1 MFSKRSFISF
11 VAIFSL
17 TSLILACGS
26 TETVEVV
33 KEVEVIRDGGGIV
46 KSIKPDFKALG
57 PRYGK
62 RMKAI
67 AAAVNGLGPDA
78 ADKLEAAGSLIITPN
93 DGQGEVEL
101 LLTDVQIATED
112 IPGWLVSS
120 EGGLTVALDITIDDE
135 LKAEGLS
142 RELVNRVQNLR
153 KDTGLEVTDRISL
166 FIDANDALKGQ
177 LIENLDYIRTQIL
190 AEEVVWQ
197 EEEEGSVQIEL
208 DEETN
213 VKVQVVKR

>member
-1 MFSKRSFISF
+1 MVPMLDDANAERL
-11 VAIFSL
+11 VAVED
-17 TSLILACGS
+17 LIR
-26 TETVEVV
+26 TEVNV
-33 KEVEVIRDGGGIV
+33 KEVQVIRDGGGIV

-67 AAAVNGLGPDA
+67 ASAVNCLDSEDA
-78 ADKLEAAGSLIITPN
+78 EKLEAESKLILSPA
-93 DGQGEVEL
+93 DGLGDVEL
-101 LLTDVQIATED
+101 LLSDVTIATED

-153 KDTGLEVTDRISL
+153 KDSGLEVVDRITL
-166 FIDANDALKGQ
+166 IIDANDELKGR
-177 LIENLDYIRTQIL
+177 LVENLDYIRTQTL
-190 AEEVVWQ
+190 AEQVKWQ
-197 EEEEGSVQIEL
+197 EDAGATEIEL
-208 DEETN
+208 DEN
-213 VKVQVVKR
+213 NIARVQVVKH